1 MRPTLHQLYLAV
13 VALLFG
19 ASLFFT
25 VRVVALKRTAGAV
38 AATAA
43 IKSGQPAT
51 LVTVIDGDEVTVR
64 VGTEKIHVRILGIY
78 AFDPTTADPVEQP
91 HGKAATALLEALRDQ
106 PVELVFDELKYD
118 SRKRLLAYLQKDGR
132 DQGEAMIAKGVAL
145 AYTKYPFGR
154 LSAYAA
160 AETRAHQERT
170 GLWADARVVERAV
183 GLRALWDSER
193 RKGE

>member
-1 MRPTLHQLYLAV
+1 MRPTLHHLYIVV

-25 VRVVALKRTAGAV
+25 FRVVALKRSV
-38 AATAA
+38 STAA
-43 IKSGQPAT
+43 SPQALKSGQAAT
-51 LVTVIDGDEVTVR
+51 LVTVLDGDEVSVR
-64 VGTEKIHVRILGIY
+64 VVTERIHVRILGLY

-91 HGKAATALLEALRDQ
+91 HGKTATGFLETLRNQ

-118 SRKRLLAYLQKDGR
+118 SRKRLLAYLHKDGR
-132 DQGEAMIAKGVAL
+132 DQGEVMIEKGLAL

-160 AETRAHQERT
+160 AETRAHQERA
-170 GLWADARVVERAV
+170 GLWADRRIVERAV
-183 GLRALWDSER
+183 GLKALWDSER
-193 RKGE
+193 RRGE